1 MAGKNRD
8 GTWEALAGLT
18 MSERR
23 ALLIRKRKRGKLAGW
38 RMRP

>member
-1 MAGKNRD
+1 MSDDMAGKNRD

-23 ALLIRKRKRGKLAGW
+23 AFS
-38 RMRP
+38 